1 MLTTSSKILMLS
13 ALAATMAHAQEAAD
27 PAPATHDIVQAGET
41 APTFFLRQATG
52 ESFFLTKIVGPRAK
66 EAVRKPIVLSY
77 FATWC
82 IPCKKEIP
90 QLEILQKKYPG
101 VGIYLIDV
109 NEPPDL
115 LAAYIEEY
123 EIGLKVLLD
132 RYGKVATKYGVVN
145 EQGVG
150 NLPTLFIIDEDGTI
164 ILSHVGYKEG
174 DEKEYDEILLG
185 LTTP

>member
-1 MLTTSSKILMLS
+1 MLTTSLKILMLT
-13 ALAATMAHAQEAAD
+13 ALAATVAHAQEAAD
-27 PAPATHDIVQAGET
+27 PTPATHDIVQAGES
-41 APTFFLRQATG
+41 APTFFLRLATG
-52 ESFFLTKIVGPRAK
+52 KSFFLTKMVGPSAK
-66 EAVRKPIVLSY
+66 EPKPIVLSY

-123 EIGLKVLLD
+123 EIGLKVLMD

-174 DEKEYDEILLG
+174 DEIEYDEILLG

>member
-1 MLTTSSKILMLS
+1 MLTPSLKILMLS

-27 PAPATHDIVQAGET
+27 PAPATHDIIQAGET
-41 APTFFLRQATG
+41 APTFFLRLSTG
-52 ESFFLTKIVGPRAK
+52 KSFFMTKMVGPRAK
-66 EAVRKPIVLSY
+66 EPKPIVLSY

-101 VGIYLIDV
+101 VGIYLVDV

-115 LAAYIEEY
+115 VAAYIDEY

>member
-1 MLTTSSKILMLS
+1 MQTTSSRIFMLI
-13 ALAATMAHAQEAAD
+13 ALAATTVHSQETAE
-27 PAPATHDIVQAGET
+27 PVTHNIVQAGEM
-41 APTFFLRQATG
+41 APTFFLRQSTG
-52 ESFFLTKIVGPRAK
+52 KSFFMTKIVGPKAK
-66 EAVRKPIVLSY
+66 EGTRKPIVLSY

-90 QLEILQKKYPG
+90 QLEILQQKYPG

-115 LAAYIEEY
+115 LAAYIKEY
-123 EIGLKVLLD
+123 DIKLDVLMD
-132 RYGKVATKYGVVN
+132 RYGKVAAKYGVVN

-150 NLPTLFIIDEDGTI
+150 NLPTLFIIDEDGTV

-174 DEKEYDEILLG
+174 DEKEYDEILHG